1 MTTWSAAKA
10 RQVLAAL
17 QRIGW
22 TVKRQSDSHR
32 TLARSGS
39 LRLVVENGGHELLTA
54 GVVRDAVVDFLN
66 GRDVSGRHLRVD
78 PPRFLSIEEALR
90 PPRRPGF

>member
-1 MTTWSAAKA
+1 VGQLDDQTPMGNAAVVA
-10 RQVLAAL
+10 
-17 QRIGW
+17 G
-22 TVKRQSDSHR
+22 SF
-32 TLARSGS
+32 SGS
-39 LRLVVENGGHELLTA
+39 VRLVVENGGHELLTA
-54 GVVRDAVVDFLN
+54 SVVRDAVVDFLS